1 MTKTQLIGR
10 VARPRFWWQI
20 RRLPTD
26 LKILNH
32 LYDGYYETFVKDKT
46 SRSGNNYIP
55 IDIDRLAEDLG
66 VHVDMMFGWLY
77 YHLDKKHRY
86 KQDDGALV
94 HLFALKVGDEK
105 HCVHFPYLGAVLAGL
120 RAERRKLL
128 TATTIAIISL
138 IVAAVS
144 LSFSMS

>member
-1 MTKTQLIGR
+1 MK
-10 VARPRFWWQI
+10 
-20 RRLPTD
+20 RLPTD
-26 LKILNH
+26 LKILNRI
-32 LYDGYYETFVKDKT
+32 YDGYYETFVKDKA
-46 SRSGNNYIP
+46 SRSSRNYVS

-66 VHVDMMFGWLY
+66 VDVDMMFGWLY

-86 KQDDGALV
+86 KQEDGAVV

-120 RAERRKLL
+120 RSESRKVLM
-128 TATTIAIISL
+128 ATWIAIFSL

-144 LSFSMS
+144 LSLSIAG

>member
-1 MTKTQLIGR
+1 MK
-10 VARPRFWWQI
+10 
-20 RRLPTD
+20 RLPTD
-26 LKILNH
+26 LKILNRI
-32 LYDGYYETFVKDKT
+32 YDGYYETFVKDKA
-46 SRSGNNYIP
+46 SRIGNNYIP

-66 VHVDMMFGWLY
+66 VDVDMMFGWLY

-86 KQDDGALV
+86 KQEDGEVV

-120 RAERRKLL
+120 RSESRKVLM
-128 TATTIAIISL
+128 ATWIAIISL

-144 LSFSMS
+144 LSLSIAR